1 MTARSQEYVFFPR
14 VCENLVV
21 DMSQIRHGLG
31 ILTRWAPSS
40 DENNKRKN
48 NTMGAFLEQHILGLV
63 ARLSEV
69 VTGAD
74 QTISEKKRC
83 VRAMD
88 EMVKLGKTFIR
99 TARPHVSLTANMS
112 SFYLSADSKSRF
124 VHVFRLL

>member
-1 MTARSQEYVFFPR
+1 MHRSSCFKNLTADK
-14 VCENLVV
+14 L
-21 DMSQIRHGLG
+21 QIRHGLG

-40 DENNKRKN
+40 DENTKRKN
-48 NTMGAFLEQHILGLV
+48 NNMGAFLEQHILGLV

-88 EMVKLGKTFIR
+88 EMVKLGKTFVR
-99 TARPHVSLTANMS
+99 TARPHVCLPANLSL
-112 SFYLSADSKSRF
+112 
-124 VHVFRLL
+124 